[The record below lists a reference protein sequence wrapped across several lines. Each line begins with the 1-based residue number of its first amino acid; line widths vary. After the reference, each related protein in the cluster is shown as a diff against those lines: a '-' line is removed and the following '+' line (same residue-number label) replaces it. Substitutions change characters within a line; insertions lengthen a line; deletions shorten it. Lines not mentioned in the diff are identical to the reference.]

1 MFFSRK
7 EQWLI
12 FCSVNGLL
20 ISAVLLYPLYDKY
33 LAGTPFNRC
42 TLLDVFRLYCPAC
55 GGTRAFAALLDFDI
69 IASFKYNPI
78 VPLGAAVLIAY
89 EFAMIK
95 HLIRGGKREVFVKPW
110 MPITFV
116 AIWFAYSIVRD
127 VLLFYGIDLLGN
139 VLTR

>member
-42 TLLDVFRLYCPAC
+42 ALLDVFHLYCPAC
-55 GGTRAFAALLDFDI
+55 GGTRAFAALINFDI
-69 IASFKYNPI
+69 AASLKYNPMVFI
-78 VPLGAAVLIAY
+78 SACIFIIY
-89 EFAMIK
+89 EIAMIK
-95 HLIRGGKREVFVKPW
+95 HLIKGGDREIFIKPW
-110 MPITFV
+110 MVFV
-116 AIWFAYSIVRD
+116 FIGVWFAYSIARD

-139 VLTR
+139 VLI